1 MMFIVIGASGSGKSA
16 SLPGLRATFPDIDW
30 RDFDEVGVP
39 SPCPRE
45 WRPRTTERWLKV
57 ALNNRHRD
65 QDTGLLGGAIMG
77 EILACPSAPRIEIRV
92 ALLDCQDVVRL
103 DRLRMR
109 GTHGATQEM
118 LSWAAW
124 QRVHAVDP
132 QWRQD
137 VICSAQL
144 DEMCWERWTC
154 WQRGDPRWRVHTI
167 DTTEVSIDQVV
178 ERIASWVR
186 AERLTRH

>member
-1 MMFIVIGASGSGKSA
+1 MLFVITGASGAGKSA
-16 SLPGLRATFPDIDW
+16 CLPGLRATLPSIDW
-30 RDFDEVGVP
+30 RDFDDFGVP

-45 WRPRTTERWLKV
+45 WRARTTERWLQI
-57 ALNNRHRD
+57 ALHNQERGK
-65 QDTGLLGGAIMG
+65 DTGLVGGAIMG
-77 EILACPSAPRIEIRV
+77 EILACPSAPQVDSRF
-92 ALLDCQDVVRL
+92 ALLDCHDVVRL

-137 VICSAQL
+137 VICRAEL
-144 DEMCWERWTC
+144 NDMRWERWTG
-154 WQRGDPRWRVHTI
+154 WRRGDPRWSVYVI
-167 DTTEVSIDQVV
+167 DTTELRIDEVV
-178 ERIASWVR
+178 ARISAWVCR
-186 AERLTRH
+186 EQPLR